1 MNKKFR
7 LLDVVALEADLRK
20 DGLVKGQ
27 VGTIVEELSPD
38 EFIAEFCDNDG
49 KTYALKVLK
58 SSQIIILYFHLQ
70 GVSFGS
76 KHPSI

>member
-1 MNKKFR
+1 MNNKFR
-7 LLDVVALEADLRK
+7 LLNVVALKTDLRK

-38 EFIAEFCDNDG
+38 EFIVEFSDNDG

-58 SSQIIILYFHLQ
+58 SSQIILLYFHLQ
-70 GVSFGS
+70 SVSSGS
-76 KHPSI
+76 KHPQI

>member
-1 MNKKFR
+1 MNNKFR
-7 LLDVVALEADLRK
+7 LLNVVALKTDLRK

-38 EFIAEFCDNDG
+38 EFIVEFSDNDG

-58 SSQIIILYFHLQ
+58 SSQIIPLYFHLQ
-70 GVSFGS
+70 GVSPDP
-76 KHPSI
+76 KHPQI